1 MHTEIDKKIRSFL
14 KGRLS
19 EEEASAFKKE
29 IAEDDTLRKAVD
41 MQRKEI
47 AVFEYWLK
55 EDLKNKLAK
64 WDKEDAKKE
73 ATQEPMYQ
81 TNRFVLWPFLGLLIL
96 LALVWYFYPKNEKS
110 PVVPQE
116 KIKPKAPIKKSKE
129 LESTPNNQGSKER
142 IITEPPQAIKN
153 TDKSKK
159 LMPSAQQEELVA
171 LASDLHHMELSTL
184 DLSGR
189 NIDQKLTQAESLFE
203 KQLYKDVIELLQKQ
217 AIDFQQKE
225 QYLTQQE
232 LLGHSFFM
240 EGKYDEAAKAFQNI
254 AAQGHEADISHPAEW
269 NMLLSWLSDYNKYR
283 KKIDSL
289 LKKMLDAP
297 HVYGPQAKELKNKL
311 DSL

>member
-1 MHTEIDKKIRSFL
+1 MDKKIRSFL

-41 MQRKEI
+41 LQRKEI

-55 EDLKNKLAK
+55 EDLKNKLAQ
-64 WDKEDAKKE
+64 WDKEDAQEQTPE
-73 ATQEPMYQ
+73 ARKTQGWK
-81 TNRFVLWPFLGLLIL
+81 TKWWLFLGLFIL
-96 LALVWYFYPKNEKS
+96 LTSALVFYKFKTAPVDLPKKKS
-110 PVVPQE
+110 
-116 KIKPKAPIKKSKE
+116 KPKAPIEQSKE
-129 LESTPNNQGSKER
+129 SQPLPNNQDIKTNS
-142 IITEPPQAIKN
+142 ITEPPQAIKN
-153 TDKSKK
+153 PDETKK
-159 LMPSAQQEELVA
+159 LVTPARQKELLA
-171 LASDLHHMELSTL
+171 LAVDLHQEGVSTL

-217 AIDFQQKE
+217 SIDPQQAE

-254 AAQGHEADISHPAEW
+254 AAQGHEASISHPAEW
-269 NMLLSWLSDYNKYR
+269 NMLLSWLSDYNKNH

-289 LKKMLDAP
+289 LKKMLDDP